1 MGETELQP
9 ELRRQPSQESFGKG
23 HCHLFVGLQRWF
35 KPLECSFPGL
45 ALSSVYP
52 GHPFSLTISKNLF
65 NPFGAFSFK
74 RGVGAVLEK
83 LVEKTVMTLALLL
96 DFLYE
101 SPQFSPHRGEKITWC
116 WQEACSTQVLWPRRL
131 SLLDLIRGLFR
142 RTPPFGRE
150 CHQRL
155 LVQPFCSEVT
165 LSHENS
171 SLTPTCISP
180 VLRSP
185 SIAPWGQGNIGERQ
199 HWAHGA
205 EKSLSISQQGAAS
218 QT

>member
-1 MGETELQP
+1 M
-9 ELRRQPSQESFGKG
+9 
-23 HCHLFVGLQRWF
+23 
-35 KPLECSFPGL
+35 
-45 ALSSVYP
+45 
-52 GHPFSLTISKNLF
+52 
-65 NPFGAFSFK
+65 
-74 RGVGAVLEK
+74 
-83 LVEKTVMTLALLL
+83 
-96 DFLYE
+96 
-101 SPQFSPHRGEKITWC
+101 TWC
-116 WQEACSTQVLWPRRL
+116 WQQACSTQVLWPRRL

-185 SIAPWGQGNIGERQ
+185 SV
-199 HWAHGA
+199 AHGA
-205 EKSLSISQQGAAS
+205 KGTLGKGSTGLMGQRSHCQSHSKGQPLQLNPVDSPLQLGLWQKQLFVTLKKKSKKAYSVPRTSTWKVVRLCWGG
-218 QT
+218 